1 MGVLLAQIGE
11 FAFVLLSRASN
22 LHVIE
27 VKPYFDSCNFS
38 LLLKFVTLGYN
49 VGENVSPPIGNNSS
63 ESRKLY
69 LNRPNKPFK

>member
-27 VKPYFDSCNFS
+27 VKPSFDPCNLS
-38 LLLKFVTLGYN
+38 TILLVTNIFDFGL
-49 VGENVSPPIGNNSS
+49 
-63 ESRKLY
+63 
-69 LNRPNKPFK
+69 